1 MNDYKINI
9 SKIYYEKNALEFDLT
24 KNIFDEYKNIEKI
37 PIESH
42 NNIEELRKSENKD
55 FGKLKNILVLGTRK
69 TFKYVENHKISDFLV
84 PFTSSGCYAMCMYCY
99 LVCNFN
105 KCSYLRLFVNQKQIL
120 DKLVKHANNSLTE
133 YTYEIG
139 SNSDLLL
146 ENLISKNLYNNIE
159 YFLQNTKHGKLTFP
173 SKFKYIEPLKDIS
186 DKSRLLPRIS
196 LNPEN
201 IINKVEFRTSN
212 LIDRLHAINSLYYFG
227 YKPYILIAPVIITD
241 NFEEDYNE
249 LFSTMHALLDKK
261 LYDKITFEV
270 IFMTYSYVH
279 RKINEEAFPKAINLY
294 SEKLMTSRG
303 VGKYHYKMQVK
314 DYGKNYIEHLIKVFF
329 PKATIKYIV

>member
-1 MNDYKINI
+1 MNDYKLNI
-9 SKIYYEKNALEFDLT
+9 SKIYYEKNSVNYPLT
-24 KNIFDEYKNIEKI
+24 KKIFMDFKDIEKI
-37 PIESH
+37 AIDSH
-42 NNIEELRKSENKD
+42 NNIEELRKSENKE
-55 FGKLKNILVLGTRK
+55 FSKLKNILVLGTRK

-105 KCSYLRLFVNQKQIL
+105 KCSYLRLFVNQKEIL
-120 DKLVKHANNSLTE
+120 DKLIKHANNSETE

-146 ENLISKNLYNNIE
+146 ENLISQNLFENIE
-159 YFLQNTKHGKLTFP
+159 YFLRNTKHGRLTFP

-212 LIDRLHAINSLYYFG
+212 LIDRINAINSLYLLG
-227 YKPYILIAPVIITD
+227 YDPYILIAPVIITD
-241 NFEEDYNE
+241 NFEEDYNV
-249 LFSTMHALLDKK
+249 LFSTMHSLLDKN
-261 LYDKITFEV
+261 LHNKITFEV

-279 RKINEEAFPKAINLY
+279 RKINEEAFPNAIKLY

-303 VGKYHYKMQVK
+303 IGKYHYKIQVR
-314 DYGKNYIEHLIKVFF
+314 DYAKNYIEHLIKVYF
-329 PKATIKYIV
+329 PNSNIKYIV